1 MKVEDYRNEVTAR
14 LVKLDERQISIFKAL
29 QRIDKHLNKLNGKV
43 ERHGV
48 DIERIKTYG
57 SFAVLIIPIVVS
69 IVLRLISKK
78 YVQST
83 DTKLD
88 DIWYAQLEKSMKK

>member
-1 MKVEDYRNEVTAR
+1 MDAILEFAKGNWMVVGGTLAAMVGAAYVPYVRTLVFKGVKVLMTEAFLEEVFLGLAKR
-14 LVKLDERQISIFKAL
+14 
-29 QRIDKHLNKLNGKV
+29 
-43 ERHGV
+43 
-48 DIERIKTYG
+48 
-57 SFAVLIIPIVVS
+57 
-69 IVLRLISKK
+69 

>member
-1 MKVEDYRNEVTAR
+1 MDAILEFAKGNWMVVAGTLGAMVGAAYVPYVRTLVFKGVKVLMTEAFLEEVFLGLAKR
-14 LVKLDERQISIFKAL
+14 
-29 QRIDKHLNKLNGKV
+29 
-43 ERHGV
+43 
-48 DIERIKTYG
+48 
-57 SFAVLIIPIVVS
+57 
-69 IVLRLISKK
+69 